1 MNQHVVLKTNKS
13 SGLKKIAMFGVMF
26 GGVIAGACTYSPTK
40 ILTAISSSRGVTLT
54 KDIHYGTDSRQALD
68 IYQPD
73 ADIAKPSTHHVGG
86 IPVVVFIYGGSWQS
100 GDKAGY
106 GFVGRS
112 LAQAGYV
119 SVVIDYRLAP
129 KNIYPDYVNDSVSA
143 ISWVYQNIAQYGGNP
158 NEIFVMGH
166 SAGAFNAVAAVDD
179 ERFWKHSRVPNSA
192 IKGVIGLAGPYS
204 YDFRDYPDSKDAFP
218 ANGKPENIMPDS
230 YVRSDAPPNYLLT
243 AEKDTLVGIK
253 NFLKMKRGLERANV
267 PLETGVVPKVNHYT
281 MIVAM
286 ASPMEW
292 LGDTR
297 KMVLDYMARRLKES
311 DGT

>member
-1 MNQHVVLKTNKS
+1 MNQQVVTKAIKS
-13 SGLKKIAMFGVMF
+13 SGLKKLVIFGVMLS
-26 GGVIAGACTYSPTK
+26 GVIAGACSFSPIK
-40 ILTAISSSRGVTLT
+40 MLTAISSIHGITLT
-54 KDIHYGTDSRQALD
+54 KDLHYGTDPRQALD

-73 ADIAKPSTHHVGG
+73 AATVQPTTHHIGG
-86 IPVVVFIYGGSWQS
+86 LPVVVFIYGGSWQS

-119 SVVIDYRLAP
+119 TVVMDYRLAP

-143 ISWVYQNIAQYGGNP
+143 ISWVYQNISKYGGNP

-179 ERFWKHSRVPNSA
+179 ERFWKNSHVPTSA

-204 YDFRDYPDSKDAFP
+204 YDFRDYPDSRDAFP
-218 ANGKPENIMPDS
+218 ANGKPDDIMPDTH
-230 YVRSDAPPNYLLT
+230 VRSDAPPNYLLT
-243 AEKDTLVGIK
+243 AQNDKLVGIK
-253 NFLKMKRGLERANV
+253 NFLKMKRGLQNANI
-267 PLETGVVPKVNHYT
+267 PLETGVVPKVTHIT

-286 ASPMEW
+286 ATPMEW

-311 DGT
+311 E